1 MKKPI
6 RVLQLFYTF
15 DVEIGG
21 GGLSLFAIELG
32 KRLNPLKFEVVFCS
46 LGYYE
51 TSLGK
56 DRIIRLNEQGYQ
68 AFEATS
74 WDDDHPYKS
83 FANSYFYLNQ
93 KYRSKPFDIIHSHS
107 EYTDV
112 TAILLKLSQQA
123 KYILRTV
130 HYGFQYEWSTKPLRR
145 AFLTNFTYPIFFDI
159 EVGIN
164 SPITTRLNNR
174 TIARLNRKKA
184 IHIPNAISFER
195 FSAIKDDP
203 IQKRISLGIPPE
215 AYVVGTVGRLAKQKG
230 YKFLIDAAALILK
243 EYPNV
248 YFLIVGDGP
257 LAEELNQ
264 QALSLGIADNIV
276 FTGGRPDVEE
286 ILPCMDLF
294 ASSSLWEGL
303 PTVLLEAMAA
313 KVAIVATDIPGTNEL
328 IKHNVNGW
336 LVNHHDANAIREGI
350 LRVMNTPSLKNKLVE
365 SAGNTLKDYSIDHI
379 AEQYESLYDQMST
392 NKL

>member
-1 MKKPI
+1 MDKPI

-32 KRLNPLKFEVVFCS
+32 KRLNPNKYEVVFCS

-56 DRIIRLNEQGYQ
+56 ERIIHLNEQGYK

-74 WDDDHPYKS
+74 WQDAHPYRS
-83 FANSYFYLNQ
+83 FANSFVNLRYKF
-93 KYRSKPFDIIHSHS
+93 KSKPFDIVHSHS

-112 TAILLKLSQQA
+112 TAILLKINQRT
-123 KYILRTV
+123 KHILRTV

-145 AFLTNFTYPIFFDI
+145 AFLTNLAYPIFFNA

-174 TIARLNRKKA
+174 TIARLIKKKA
-184 IHIPNAISFER
+184 IRIPNAISFER
-195 FSAIKDDP
+195 FSDINVDP
-203 IQKRISLGIPPE
+203 IRKKISLGIPPD
-215 AYVVGTVGRLAKQKG
+215 AFVVGTIGRLAKQKG
-230 YKFLIDAAALILK
+230 YRFLIDAAALILK
-243 EYPNV
+243 EYPNI

-257 LAEELNQ
+257 LAEELRE
-264 QALSLGIADNIV
+264 QANSLGIGENII
-276 FTGGRPDVEE
+276 FTGGRTDIEE
-286 ILPCMDLF
+286 ILPCIDIF

-313 KVAIVATDIPGTNEL
+313 KVVIVATDIPGTNEL

-336 LVNHHDANAIREGI
+336 LVDHHDANAIREGI
-350 LRVMNTPSLKNKLVE
+350 LHVMNTPHLRIKLVK
-365 SAGNTLKDYSIDHI
+365 SAENTLKDYSIDHI
-379 AEQYESLYDQMST
+379 AEQYETLYEQICE